1 MPLGM
6 MFYTADRYYRQ
17 CFIQTETFVCL
28 NITQPYEQS
37 RYSIY
42 NNYYYELFIKFGFS
56 HLAKPRKPSRK
67 LTLISNKV
75 SMKKVRTRSARI
87 QQLHSD

>member
-6 MFYTADRYYRQ
+6 RFCTADRYNRQ

-42 NNYYYELFIKFGFS
+42 YELFIKFGLEFGFS
-56 HLAKPRKPSRK
+56 HLAKPRKP
-67 LTLISNKV
+67 
-75 SMKKVRTRSARI
+75 
-87 QQLHSD
+87 